1 MKEEVMFFRRT
12 LITLAATLIM
22 VTAAMAGDT
31 YKIDPV
37 HSRVGFMVKHLVI
50 SNVRGNF
57 VDFSGTII
65 YDPIDLAKSSVDVSI
80 NAASINTDNPDRD
93 KHLKSPDFFDVE
105 KFPEITFKS
114 DHIEKKGEK
123 FVAVGKLT
131 MRGVTKEVTIPFDF
145 LGTAKDP
152 QGNLRIGFEG
162 ATSVNRQDYGIS
174 WNKALDNGGVLV
186 GDEVKI
192 DLSVEAVKQP

>member
-1 MKEEVMFFRRT
+1 MKEEVMFIRKAF
-12 LITLAATLIM
+12 IAFAAMLIM
-22 VTAAMAGDT
+22 VAAVSAADT

-37 HSRVGFMVKHLVI
+37 HSHIGFTVRHLVI

-57 VDFSGTII
+57 TDFSGTII
-65 YDPIDLAKSSVDVSI
+65 YDPIELAKSSVDVTI
-80 NAASINTDNPDRD
+80 KTASINTDNPDRD

-114 DHIEKKGEK
+114 DRIEKKGEK
-123 FVAVGKLT
+123 FVAAGKLT
-131 MRGVTKEVTIPFDF
+131 MRDVTKEVTISFEF

-152 QGNLRIGFEG
+152 WGSFRMGIEG

-192 DLSVEAVKQP
+192 DLGVEAVKQQ

>member
-1 MKEEVMFFRRT
+1 MFVQKAFIT
-12 LITLAATLIM
+12 FAAVLIMAAAAT
-22 VTAAMAGDT
+22 AADT

-37 HSRVGFMVKHLVI
+37 HSRVEFTVRHLVI
-50 SNVRGNF
+50 ANVRGNF
-57 VDFSGTII
+57 TDFSGTIV
-65 YDPIDLAKSSVDVSI
+65 YDPIDLAKSSVDVTIKS
-80 NAASINTDNPDRD
+80 ASISTGNPDRD
-93 KHLKSPDFFDVE
+93 KHLKSPDFFDAE

-114 DHIEKKGEK
+114 DRIEKKGEK

-131 MRGVTKEVTIPFDF
+131 MRGVTKEVTIPFEY

-152 QGNLRIGFEG
+152 YGNFRIGFEG

-192 DLSVEAVKQP
+192 ELGVEAIKQP